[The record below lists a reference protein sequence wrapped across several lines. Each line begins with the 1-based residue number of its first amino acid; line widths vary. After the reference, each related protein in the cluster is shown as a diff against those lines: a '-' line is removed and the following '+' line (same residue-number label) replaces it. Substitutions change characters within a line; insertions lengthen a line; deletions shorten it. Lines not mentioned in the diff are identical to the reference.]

1 LSFLFS
7 LLLAGNQKK
16 KKKQIIIF
24 SVIWLNFEFDLI
36 GFNHFLKIIVEWLIV
51 GLVPEPTGQVE
62 EAQEDQQCLPVW
74 QQ

>member
-1 LSFLFS
+1 
-7 LLLAGNQKK
+7 
-16 KKKQIIIF
+16 
-24 SVIWLNFEFDLI
+24 LNFEFDFI
-36 GFNHFLKIIVEWLIV
+36 GFNHFLKIIFEWLIV

>member
-16 KKKQIIIF
+16 KETNYYF